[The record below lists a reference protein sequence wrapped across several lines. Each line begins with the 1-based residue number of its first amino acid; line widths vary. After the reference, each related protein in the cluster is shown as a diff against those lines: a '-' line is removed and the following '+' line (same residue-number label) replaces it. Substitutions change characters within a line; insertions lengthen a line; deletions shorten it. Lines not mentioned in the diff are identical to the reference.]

1 MRQYELAIRIAQIH
15 HLVDERKYK
24 KALAVI
30 QTLDVKQVRS
40 VSDLKVFGEV
50 YTRTERYAEAKE
62 IYLKICRTSKN
73 RRVLYRL
80 VYLSIR
86 TNSLEDAEAF
96 YQEYLQMNPG
106 TRDALVLRYRIDKA
120 ARVPIGRLIEILQD
134 LKQEEYIEEWA
145 YELAK
150 LYHRAGRRE
159 ECMEECKDIILW
171 FGSGEI
177 VERAKILVDHL
188 KERDPIPYYDDKD
201 FTLPKKEEPNPYDT
215 GSLPDLNEFIK
226 ERKALKRADRAAK
239 KVEADYEVDSK
250 EIAYSE
256 KKEEKS
262 VKKAKGQAASDTEFI
277 DDYEEDDFEL
287 PQVARGGIHKL
298 SNLLKF
304 GRKDEDKDKTDKK
317 GEGLQ
322 EQENEEAVWKVEQER
337 KAAEQE
343 RKAAEQ
349 ERKAVE
355 QERKAAERER
365 KAAEQERRAAERER
379 KVAEQKREEAE
390 RERKEAEQEVA
401 MPEKE
406 KTGQW
411 EEETKKVPV
420 QKIKEQEKKVSEP
433 KKERSEDQEIS
444 IVEKGETLSQKE
456 ASEFEKKEPEAVQE
470 TVQVKKEKRKKKKVE
485 YVPHS
490 QSGTGITQDLARE
503 ITAIYEMEQQEQ
515 LKEETITVIKGEEV
529 KAEVKKHV
537 PEAETKEHMAEK
549 EQAEL
554 PRPGRRVRPT
564 VEPKDKTNIATSLV
578 DRMTQA
584 IQKSASNKS
593 YISIDIEEIRKSER
607 AKAAAKKPAP
617 QQNIQQK
624 EEMARPQKIRREE
637 TVRTQEMQQEAET
650 VQTQKI
656 QQEEEIVQ
664 SQKVPQGKETG
675 AAKDSLAELL
685 EKEAE
690 EEQTVQEQA
699 ENEEALLK
707 NLLEEEIEDPKQL
720 PEEPKKEE
728 IAQSEVMEAEN
739 ELKEEIEQSEAVE
752 TEEETEQSEVIESVK
767 ETVPQKE
774 EEPEEEVVQSEVA
787 EAIEETV
794 SQEEKEP
801 EEEVVKSEVAEAI
814 EETVSQEEEGSE
826 EEVVKPEVAEAIE
839 ETVPQEEEE
848 PEEEVVQPE
857 VAEAIEEMV
866 SQEEKEPEEEVVQ
879 SEVAETIEE
888 TVPQEE
894 SEEEIAKTKF
904 VEPEEEK
911 SEEMESTKDLSET
924 IQAVK
929 RGGFVLQDYHAPEIP
944 VVETNYGGMPQ
955 IMYEDLPT
963 TRALQQSF
971 NDVLRLIE
979 GELDPSHFVLMGD
992 GVERIVGVSKKIVH
1006 VMKKSHYLSQGR
1018 IAKIRASQLNKM
1030 DLISFRT
1037 QLKGNCLLIEEAS
1050 DLLFPTIT
1058 KVFSIMEEYDG
1069 DFVVILSDE
1078 GTTLDQLFRFVPV
1091 LAKRFKYIIDITKYT
1106 EKDYADN

>member
-1 MRQYELAIRIAQIH
+1 MLF
-15 HLVDERKYK
+15 
-24 KALAVI
+24 
-30 QTLDVKQVRS
+30 RS
-40 VSDLKVFGEV
+40 
-50 YTRTERYAEAKE
+50 
-62 IYLKICRTSKN
+62 
-73 RRVLYRL
+73 
-80 VYLSIR
+80 
-86 TNSLEDAEAF
+86 
-96 YQEYLQMNPG
+96 
-106 TRDALVLRYRIDKA
+106 
-120 ARVPIGRLIEILQD
+120 
-134 LKQEEYIEEWA
+134 
-145 YELAK
+145 
-150 LYHRAGRRE
+150 
-159 ECMEECKDIILW
+159 
-171 FGSGEI
+171 
-177 VERAKILVDHL
+177 
-188 KERDPIPYYDDKD
+188 
-201 FTLPKKEEPNPYDT
+201 
-215 GSLPDLNEFIK
+215 
-226 ERKALKRADRAAK
+226 
-239 KVEADYEVDSK
+239 
-250 EIAYSE
+250 
-256 KKEEKS
+256 S

-848 PEEEVVQPE
+848 PEEEVVKPE
-857 VAEAIEEMV
+857 VAEAIEETV

-971 NDVLRLIE
+971 SDVLRLIE

>member
-390 RERKEAEQEVA
+390 RERKEAEQEAA

-774 EEPEEEVVQSEVA
+774 EEPEEEVVQ
-787 EAIEETV
+787 
-794 SQEEKEP
+794 
-801 EEEVVKSEVAEAI
+801 
-814 EETVSQEEEGSE
+814 
-826 EEVVKPEVAEAIE
+826 
-839 ETVPQEEEE
+839 
-848 PEEEVVQPE
+848 PE

-971 NDVLRLIE
+971 SDVLRLIE

>member
-390 RERKEAEQEVA
+390 RERKEAEQEAA

-774 EEPEEEVVQSEVA
+774 EEPEEEVVQ
-787 EAIEETV
+787 
-794 SQEEKEP
+794 
-801 EEEVVKSEVAEAI
+801 
-814 EETVSQEEEGSE
+814 
-826 EEVVKPEVAEAIE
+826 
-839 ETVPQEEEE
+839 
-848 PEEEVVQPE
+848 PE